1 MSIIE
6 SEVLIVG
13 AGVFGVSTAY
23 YLAKQSSNPSS
34 ITILDRDR
42 PPSTP
47 AASTDYNKIIRADYS
62 DPLYMDLAF
71 EAIDAWKKN
80 SLFTTAG
87 VYHETGWI
95 SMGERDSDL
104 TSQIRDNFQMSGR
117 PDPTKD
123 MTENEVRSSW
133 GGILKDADLRPF
145 DSYYYNPSA
154 GWAEAG
160 AALKIMADEAIR
172 MGVQY
177 KIDEANRLMLDQH
190 GVRGVQTNNGK
201 IYTAKKI
208 ILATGAWTSEMMTLT
223 EDQLRMPMESR
234 IESQLTAAGV
244 CVVHYKLTDA
254 ERGSYDQ
261 LPVCVYGEQGETLP
275 PTASG
280 LIKFTNTASFK
291 NTVHTD
297 NGQNI
302 SIPPI
307 HQRAI
312 PYGLRRQ
319 TVDSIKDR
327 LPTLFSK
334 HREVDHFRLCWD
346 AITPSQN
353 PLITRHPHPHL
364 SNLYLATGGSFHCWK
379 FLPII
384 GRYVTNV
391 IYGISNGADR
401 DKAWGWKD
409 EQPGQGVRGVHGSL
423 MPWKELRDF
432 QI

>member
-1 MSIIE
+1 MTPVHFLVDRISLMSLVPPSSNVQPKPETHRPASGFLTMSIIE

-80 SLFTTAG
+80 PLFTTAG

-95 SMGERDSDL
+95 SMGERGSDL

-133 GGILKDADLRPF
+133 GGILEDADLRPF

-177 KIDEANRLMLDQH
+177 KVDEANRLMLDQH

-261 LPVCVYGEQGETLP
+261 LPVCVYGEQGKLTWRAPSKSLNNLFRRNIAP
-275 PTASG
+275 NGIRTYKIYQYG
-280 LIKFTNTASFK
+280 LI
-291 NTVHTD
+291 
-297 NGQNI
+297 QE
-302 SIPPI
+302 
-307 HQRAI
+307 
-312 PYGLRRQ
+312 
-319 TVDSIKDR
+319 
-327 LPTLFSK
+327 
-334 HREVDHFRLCWD
+334 HRSYR
-346 AITPSQN
+346 
-353 PLITRHPHPHL
+353 
-364 SNLYLATGGSFHCWK
+364 
-379 FLPII
+379 
-384 GRYVTNV
+384 
-391 IYGISNGADR
+391 
-401 DKAWGWKD
+401 
-409 EQPGQGVRGVHGSL
+409 
-423 MPWKELRDF
+423 
-432 QI
+432 